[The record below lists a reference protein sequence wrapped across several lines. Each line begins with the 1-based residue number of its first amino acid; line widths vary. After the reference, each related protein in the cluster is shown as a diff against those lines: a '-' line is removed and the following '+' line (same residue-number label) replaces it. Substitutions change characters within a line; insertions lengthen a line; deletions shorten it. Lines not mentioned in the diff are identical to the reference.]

1 MKTSY
6 KNILFIS
13 SDVEDLIPFL
23 RQYAESVTHVTTKEA
38 ALSTS
43 NKADLILFDFEAK
56 NVDGVDLLRTLGMQA
71 PKVPIVLLMDR
82 KPIHPHNIFQRGVRC
97 IFFKPFLFTCL
108 SSIFANE
115 PYPLLKEDSNNTL
128 ALMGQSAV
136 MQNVYRMIHQVS
148 SSNANVFIVGES
160 GTGKELVAEAIHHA
174 SPRRHKPFIPL
185 NCSAFPPTLLE
196 SELFG
201 HKKGAFTGA
210 TTDYPGLAVA
220 ADGGTLF
227 FDEICDMPI
236 DLQPKLLRFIQSKKI
251 RPVGSSRL
259 KILDLRFICAT
270 NCNPLTEIKEDR
282 FREDLYYRL
291 NVVPISLPPLRERGS
306 DILLLARHFLSIF
319 AAEEKKHITKFDTQ
333 AEQIILNYKWPGN
346 IRQLQNIIHNM
357 VILAEGNTVTL
368 EMVQNSL
375 CIDTSIRESALPIQP
390 SIRESALPI
399 QPLKLMEKEAI
410 FSALHHTNNDIAK
423 AASYLEVSPA
433 TLYRKLQQY
442 EKKT

>member
-56 NVDGVDLLRTLGMQA
+56 NIDSVDLLRTLGMQA

-82 KPIHPHNIFQRGVRC
+82 KPIHPHHIFQRGVRC
-97 IFFKPFLFTCL
+97 IFFKPFPFTCM
-108 SSIFANE
+108 SSVFSHE
-115 PYPLLKEDSNNTL
+115 PYPLLKEDSNTKL
-128 ALMGQSAV
+128 ALIGQSAV

-148 SSNANVFIVGES
+148 SSNANVFILGES

-174 SPRRHKPFIPL
+174 SSRRHKPFIPL
-185 NCSAFPPTLLE
+185 NCSSFPSTLLE

-259 KILDLRFICAT
+259 KTLDLRFICAT

-306 DILLLARHFLSIF
+306 DILLLARHFLAIF
-319 AAEEKKHITKFDTQ
+319 AAEEKKNITKFDTQ
-333 AEQIILNYKWPGN
+333 AEQIILNYEWPGN

-357 VILAEGNTVTL
+357 VILAEGNTITL

-375 CIDTSIRESALPIQP
+375 GIDTSIRGSAL
-390 SIRESALPI
+390 SI
-399 QPLKLMEKEAI
+399 QPLKLVEKEAI

-423 AASYLEVSPA
+423 AACHLGVSTS
-433 TLYRKLQQY
+433 TLYRKLHQY